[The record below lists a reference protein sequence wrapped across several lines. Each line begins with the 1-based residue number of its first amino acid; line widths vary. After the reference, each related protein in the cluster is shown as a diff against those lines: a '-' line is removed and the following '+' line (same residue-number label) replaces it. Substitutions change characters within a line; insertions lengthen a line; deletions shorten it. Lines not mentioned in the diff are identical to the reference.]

1 MPNEKKPKTKCVEY
15 LRHAEYYDMQST
27 FDELYARSQAG
38 EIFDNLM
45 DVILSRENILLA
57 YRNIKS
63 NTGSIT
69 PGTDK
74 LKISDIG
81 KLTAD
86 EVTAR
91 VRKIVKGAKNG
102 YTPRSVRRKDIP
114 KPNGNTRPLGIPCIW
129 DRLVQ
134 QCIKQVMEPICEA
147 RFSNNSYGF
156 RPNRSVEN
164 AIAATYRLMQKSGLR
179 YVVEFDIKGFFDN
192 VDHSKLIK
200 QLWSLNIRD
209 KELLYVI
216 RRILKAPIL
225 MPDGHTEHPTKGT
238 PQGGIISPLLANVVL
253 NELDHWIESQ
263 WQCNPVTENYAY
275 RENAAGCPIQ
285 SHAYRAMRNTRLKE
299 MYIVRYADDFRILC
313 RTREQADR
321 TLIAVTQWLKERLRL
336 DVSPEKTRVV
346 DVRRSYSE
354 FLGFKIRL
362 RKKGK
367 KYVVQSHM
375 CDKAYKKVKA
385 SLTKQVGNIKFP
397 RKGRGEAGEVRLFNS
412 MVMGIQNYY
421 QLATDISIDCGDIGR
436 TVNTVLKNRLKSG
449 KTHRL
454 KKEGRDLTKMEIQ
467 RYGKSEQLR
476 YIAQSKEPIYPISYV
491 QCKNPMSQRR
501 KVCAYTAAGRS
512 EIHDD
517 LRINTFLLLQ
527 LMRAPTYSR
536 STEYADQRE
545 MYDIYQITRGNRVMF
560 GSPVDLNWHNSIL
573 YGYGYQCSGD
583 IVIENSQME
592 VLVPSGTPVLS
603 VMDGQVVR
611 IASGIITLRNEKGYT
626 VKIGGCTNFTV
637 PVGTEVTKGQPI
649 AKIGS
654 AGKMT
659 LSFSYRNNCFNPYF
673 YLNVGSILDSVEVE
687 ATGKAAQLIAK
698 AEQYLGT
705 PYVWGGY
712 SPSGFDCSGFVS
724 YVVNNCGAGFN
735 FGRLTAE
742 RWRQQCSIISASQ
755 ARPGDLIFFQ
765 GTYNTSGA
773 SHVGIYLGD
782 GKMIHCGNPVKI
794 SSINTAY
801 WQQHFYCYGRI
812 PGM

>member
-1 MPNEKKPKTKCVEY
+1 MPNEKKTKSKCVEY
-15 LRHAEYYDMQST
+15 LRHTEYYDMQNT

-38 EIFDNLM
+38 EIFDGLM

-63 NTGSIT
+63 NIGSFT

-91 VRKIVKGAKNG
+91 VCNIVKGGKNG
-102 YTPRSVRRKDIP
+102 YTPRSVRRKEIP
-114 KPNGNTRPLGIPCIW
+114 KPNGSTRPLGIPCIW
-129 DRLVQ
+129 DRLIQ

-164 AIAATYRLMQKSGLR
+164 AIAAIYRLMQRSGLY
-179 YVVEFDIKGFFDN
+179 YVVEFDVKGFFDN

-263 WQCNPVTENYAY
+263 WQCNPVTENYSH

-313 RTREQADR
+313 RTKEQADR
-321 TLIAVTQWLKERLRL
+321 TLIAVTHWLKERLRL

-346 DVRRSYSE
+346 DTRRSYSE

-375 CDKAYKKVKA
+375 CDKAYKKVKTN
-385 SLTKQVGNIKFP
+385 LTKQVGNIKFP
-397 RKGRGEAGEVRLFNS
+397 RKNRGEAGEVRLFNS

-436 TVNTVLKNRLKSG
+436 AVNTVLKNRLKSG

-454 KKEGRDLTKMEIQ
+454 KEEGRDLTKMELQ
-467 RYGKSEQLR
+467 RYGKSEQLK

-491 QCKNPMSQRR
+491 QCKNLMSQRR

-536 STEYADQRE
+536 STEYAD
-545 MYDIYQITRGNRVMF
+545 NRISLFSAQWGKCAVTGKEF
-560 GSPVDLNWHNSIL
+560 QCVSEIHCHHKKPKGIGGSDK
-573 YGYGYQCSGD
+573 Y
-583 IVIENSQME
+583 ENL
-592 VLVPSGTPVLS
+592 VLVLAPVHELIHAADEDTIRSYLS
-603 VMDGQVVR
+603 ALKLDAPQLTKLNKLR
-611 IASGIITLRNEKGYT
+611 ILANRK
-626 VKIGGCTNFTV
+626 
-637 PVGTEVTKGQPI
+637 PI
-649 AKIGS
+649 
-654 AGKMT
+654 
-659 LSFSYRNNCFNPYF
+659 
-673 YLNVGSILDSVEVE
+673 
-687 ATGKAAQLIAK
+687 
-698 AEQYLGT
+698 
-705 PYVWGGY
+705 
-712 SPSGFDCSGFVS
+712 
-724 YVVNNCGAGFN
+724 
-735 FGRLTAE
+735 
-742 RWRQQCSIISASQ
+742 
-755 ARPGDLIFFQ
+755 DLE
-765 GTYNTSGA
+765 N
-773 SHVGIYLGD
+773 L
-782 GKMIHCGNPVKI
+782 K
-794 SSINTAY
+794 SINS
-801 WQQHFYCYGRI
+801 HN
-812 PGM
+812 GMTKETKKTV

>member
-1 MPNEKKPKTKCVEY
+1 MPKKSKNLCVDD
-15 LRHAEYYDMQST
+15 LRHAEYYGMQPV
-27 FDELYARSQAG
+27 FDELHRRSLDG
-38 EIFDNLM
+38 DNFTDLM
-45 DVILSRENILLA
+45 DIILSRDNILLA
-57 YRNIKS
+57 YRNIKA
-63 NTGSIT
+63 NGGSYT
-69 PGTDK
+69 AGTDNRN
-74 LKISDIG
+74 ISDIG
-81 KLTAD
+81 CLPPETVVEKVRFI
-86 EVTAR
+86 VT
-91 VRKIVKGAKNG
+91 GSQHG
-102 YTPRSVRRKDIP
+102 YRPKPVRRKDIP
-114 KPNGNTRPLGIPCIW
+114 KPNGKTRPLGIPCIW

-164 AIAATYRLMQKSGLR
+164 AIAATYRLMQKSGLQ

-536 STEYADQRE
+536 STEYAD
-545 MYDIYQITRGNRVMF
+545 NRISLFSAQWGKCAVTGKEF
-560 GSPVDLNWHNSIL
+560 QCISEIHCHHKKPKGIGGSDK
-573 YGYGYQCSGD
+573 Y
-583 IVIENSQME
+583 ENL
-592 VLVPSGTPVLS
+592 VLVLAPVHELIHA
-603 VMDGQVVR
+603 VDEDTIR
-611 IASGIITLRNEKGYT
+611 
-626 VKIGGCTNFTV
+626 
-637 PVGTEVTKGQPI
+637 
-649 AKIGS
+649 
-654 AGKMT
+654 
-659 LSFSYRNNCFNPYF
+659 SY
-673 YLNVGSILDSVEVE
+673 
-687 ATGKAAQLIAK
+687 
-698 AEQYLGT
+698 
-705 PYVWGGY
+705 
-712 SPSGFDCSGFVS
+712 
-724 YVVNNCGAGFN
+724 
-735 FGRLTAE
+735 LTALKLDT
-742 RWRQQCSIISASQ
+742 SQ
-755 ARPGDLIFFQ
+755 LTKLNKLRTLAKRKPIDLEKPNL
-765 GTYNTSGA
+765 TNN
-773 SHVGIYLGD
+773 SH
-782 GKMIHCGNPVKI
+782 N
-794 SSINTAY
+794 
-801 WQQHFYCYGRI
+801 
-812 PGM
+812 GMTKETKKTV

>member
-1 MPNEKKPKTKCVEY
+1 
-15 LRHAEYYDMQST
+15 
-27 FDELYARSQAG
+27 
-38 EIFDNLM
+38 
-45 DVILSRENILLA
+45 
-57 YRNIKS
+57 
-63 NTGSIT
+63 
-69 PGTDK
+69 
-74 LKISDIG
+74 
-81 KLTAD
+81 
-86 EVTAR
+86 
-91 VRKIVKGAKNG
+91 
-102 YTPRSVRRKDIP
+102 
-114 KPNGNTRPLGIPCIW
+114 
-129 DRLVQ
+129 
-134 QCIKQVMEPICEA
+134 MEPICEA

-164 AIAATYRLMQKSGLR
+164 AIAAIYRLMQKSGLH

-225 MPDGHTEHPTKGT
+225 MPDGNTEHPTKGT

-275 RENAAGCPIQ
+275 REIAAGCPIQ

-346 DVRRSYSE
+346 DVGRSYSE

-375 CDKAYKKVKA
+375 CDKACKKVKA

-454 KKEGRDLTKMEIQ
+454 KKEGRDLTKMELQ

-501 KVCAYTAAGRS
+501 KVCVYTAAGRS

-536 STEYADQRE
+536 STEYAD
-545 MYDIYQITRGNRVMF
+545 NRISLFSAQWGKCAVTGKKF
-560 GSPVDLNWHNSIL
+560 QCISEIHCHHKKPKGIGGSDK
-573 YGYGYQCSGD
+573 Y
-583 IVIENSQME
+583 ENL
-592 VLVPSGTPVLS
+592 VLVLAPVHELIHA
-603 VMDGQVVR
+603 VDEDTIR
-611 IASGIITLRNEKGYT
+611 
-626 VKIGGCTNFTV
+626 
-637 PVGTEVTKGQPI
+637 
-649 AKIGS
+649 
-654 AGKMT
+654 
-659 LSFSYRNNCFNPYF
+659 SY
-673 YLNVGSILDSVEVE
+673 
-687 ATGKAAQLIAK
+687 
-698 AEQYLGT
+698 
-705 PYVWGGY
+705 
-712 SPSGFDCSGFVS
+712 
-724 YVVNNCGAGFN
+724 
-735 FGRLTAE
+735 LTALKLDT
-742 RWRQQCSIISASQ
+742 SQ
-755 ARPGDLIFFQ
+755 LTKLNKLRTLAKRKPIDLENQKPI
-765 GTYNTSGA
+765 N
-773 SHVGIYLGD
+773 SH
-782 GKMIHCGNPVKI
+782 N
-794 SSINTAY
+794 
-801 WQQHFYCYGRI
+801 
-812 PGM
+812 GMTKETKKTV

>member
-1 MPNEKKPKTKCVEY
+1 MPKEKAEKSLCMSG
-15 LRHAEYYDMQST
+15 LRHAEYYGMQEV
-27 FDELYARSQAG
+27 FDGLYAKSSKN
-38 EIFDNLM
+38 ETFTNLM
-45 DVILSRENILLA
+45 SIILKRENILLA

-63 NTGSIT
+63 NDGSKT
-69 PGTDK
+69 PGTDGVTFD
-74 LKISDIG
+74 DIG
-81 KLTAD
+81 KLMPD
-86 EVTAR
+86 EVIDT
-91 VRKIVKGAKNG
+91 VRFITIGSTHG
-102 YTPRSVRRKDIP
+102 YRPKPVRRKEIP
-114 KPNGNTRPLGIPCIW
+114 KPYDPTKTRPLGIPCVW

-147 RFSNNSYGF
+147 KFSENSYGF
-156 RPNRSVEN
+156 RPNRSAEN
-164 AIAATYRLMQKSGLR
+164 AIARAEFLIQNTRLH
-179 YVVEFDIKGFFDN
+179 YVVEFDVKGFFDN

-225 MPDGHTEHPTKGT
+225 MPDGNTEHPTKGT

-436 TVNTVLKNRLKSG
+436 AVNTVLKNRLKSG

-536 STEYADQRE
+536 STEYAD
-545 MYDIYQITRGNRVMF
+545 NRISLFSAQWGKCAVTGKKF
-560 GSPVDLNWHNSIL
+560 
-573 YGYGYQCSGD
+573 QCISEIHCHHKKPKGIGGRD
-583 IVIENSQME
+583 KYENL
-592 VLVPSGTPVLS
+592 VLVLAPVHELIHA
-603 VMDGQVVR
+603 VDEDTIR
-611 IASGIITLRNEKGYT
+611 
-626 VKIGGCTNFTV
+626 
-637 PVGTEVTKGQPI
+637 
-649 AKIGS
+649 
-654 AGKMT
+654 
-659 LSFSYRNNCFNPYF
+659 SY
-673 YLNVGSILDSVEVE
+673 
-687 ATGKAAQLIAK
+687 
-698 AEQYLGT
+698 
-705 PYVWGGY
+705 
-712 SPSGFDCSGFVS
+712 
-724 YVVNNCGAGFN
+724 
-735 FGRLTAE
+735 LTALKLDT
-742 RWRQQCSIISASQ
+742 SQ
-755 ARPGDLIFFQ
+755 LTKLNKLRTLAKRKPIDLEKPNL
-765 GTYNTSGA
+765 TNN
-773 SHVGIYLGD
+773 SH
-782 GKMIHCGNPVKI
+782 N
-794 SSINTAY
+794 
-801 WQQHFYCYGRI
+801 
-812 PGM
+812 GMTKETKKSV